1 MLLEKKKF
9 KKQLQF
15 IIDHLRNKEVD
26 QNPSAKYYKNIQK
39 KDKKKTFKN
48 LSKGIKNFP
57 RQKKNKKLQ
66 YTRIRC
72 KTFLHMKGKALFSI
86 EKTIMKFIKF

>member
-1 MLLEKKKF
+1 MEL
-9 KKQLQF
+9 

-39 KDKKKTFKN
+39 KHKKKTIKN
-48 LSKGIKNFP
+48 LSNGIKSFP
-57 RQKKNKKLQ
+57 RQKKNKKVQ
-66 YTRIRC
+66 YTPIRY

-86 EKTIMKFIKF
+86 EETIMKFIKFS